1 MEKLKPALLVLA
13 FYASFFGLA
22 YLIGLGWA
30 MAVYAIGLLF
40 AVPLL
45 RWAGRRR
52 DQRAVS
58 ERNRLIEQYFDDH
71 ISR

>member
-1 MEKLKPALLVLA
+1 MDKLIPALVVLA
-13 FYASFFGLA
+13 FYAGFVGLA

-30 MAVYAIGLLF
+30 LVAFAIGLIV

-45 RWAGRRR
+45 RAAGKRR
-52 DQRAVS
+52 DQRAIA
-58 ERNRLIEQYFDDH
+58 ERNRLVEQYFDDH

>member
-1 MEKLKPALLVLA
+1 MDKLKPALLVLG
-13 FYASFFGLA
+13 FYASFVGVA

-30 MAVYAIGLLF
+30 LALYAIGLIV

-45 RWAGRRR
+45 RAAGKRR
-52 DQRAVS
+52 DERAIA
-58 ERNRLIEQYFDDH
+58 EQNRLIEQFYDDH